1 MQPTVSVIIP
11 NYNHA
16 PYLEERI
23 ESVLNQTYPAIEVI
37 LLDDCS
43 TDRSRELLHRYGSD
57 PRVSHLVCN
66 EKNSGSTFIQ
76 WRRGLQLARG
86 KYVWIAESDDVAT
99 PDFLATL
106 VAELEKDPDAV
117 LAYAGSEI
125 IDPGSRI
132 IPGADWDRFSKS
144 EAGQIRRFTPREF
157 VKAKL
162 LRNNMV
168 YNASM
173 AVFRREAAP
182 EITEA
187 QMRMRFCGDWR
198 FWFELARTGN
208 VILVGRKL
216 NRFRQH
222 LAKVSNSASKA
233 GLTYTEGLP
242 IINDMADFLKLTP
255 LQRRVVAG
263 RLWVRLAEFPHLT
276 DNLPQ
281 PLACGLEQLSTGTLT
296 RRKTDPLL
304 YRADKILN
312 FSHLRQ

>member
-1 MQPTVSVIIP
+1 MLPTVSVIIP

-23 ESVLNQTYPAIEVI
+23 ESVLNQTYPHIEVI

-43 TDRSRELLHRYGSD
+43 TDRSREVLHRYAGD
-57 PRVSHLVCN
+57 PRVSRLVCN

-76 WRRGLQLARG
+76 WRRGLELARG
-86 KYVWIAESDDVAT
+86 KYVWIAESDDVAA

-117 LAYAGSEI
+117 LAYSGSEI
-125 IDPGSRI
+125 IDPGSHI
-132 IPGADWDRFSKS
+132 IPGADWDRFTKN
-144 EAGQIRRFTPREF
+144 EAGKIRRFTPREF
-157 VKAKL
+157 VAKKL

-198 FWFELARTGN
+198 FWFELARKGN
-208 VILVGRKL
+208 VIQVGRKL

-242 IINDMADFLKLTP
+242 IINDMADFLRLTP
-255 LQRRVVAG
+255 MQRRCIAG
-263 RLWVRLAEFPHLT
+263 RLWVRLAEFPHLAE
-276 DNLPQ
+276 NLPQ
-281 PLACGLEQLSTGTLT
+281 ALADSLEQLSPGTLN

-312 FSHLRQ
+312 FSRFN